1 MLDLSRGGRRAA
13 GGGADARLPPFA
25 EGNAGP
31 VRRPGDASTQRS
43 ERNQDMTLGQ
53 NISRLRTEQG
63 LSQGDLAE
71 ALDVSRQSI
80 SKWETDASIPELEK
94 LLRLSELFHI
104 TLDELVKGTGG
115 SPETPPPT
123 PEPSAAKEDAPWQPE
138 AQLLQTLDRQMN
150 RTVGWVLLGF
160 GALLTLLLAM
170 LGDGLA
176 GLLLASPLFL
186 CGIICLVARKRPGLW
201 CAWACGLLG
210 LIWLRATAGIRWTD
224 IFRAPSTVFRSD
236 VAQIVSWAIAVF
248 LLLLL
253 IGTVRS
259 FRDQVLP
266 WEKRNIGKYAGLWGL
281 YLVGRWAVNRFLFAA
296 WAMKV
301 FSSGNHT
308 QSAAVVYSIANIL
321 WEVALLTALALLLV
335 KTAALLRG
343 RKAGSAAAH

>member
-1 MLDLSRGGRRAA
+1 
-13 GGGADARLPPFA
+13 
-25 EGNAGP
+25 
-31 VRRPGDASTQRS
+31 
-43 ERNQDMTLGQ
+43 MTLGQ
-53 NISRLRTEQG
+53 NICRLRTERG
-63 LSQGDLAE
+63 LSQGDLAD

-104 TLDELVKGTGG
+104 TLDELVKGPSG
-115 SPETPPPT
+115 SVETPPPA

-186 CGIICLVARKRPGLW
+186 CGVICLTAKRRAGLW

-210 LIWLRATAGIRWTD
+210 LVWLRATTGIRWTD
-224 IFRAPSTVFRSD
+224 IFCAPSAVFRSD
-236 VAQIVSWAIAVF
+236 VAQIVSWGIAVF

-253 IGTVRS
+253 LGTVRS

-266 WEKRNIGKYAGLWGL
+266 WEKRNIGKYAGLWVL
-281 YLVGRWAVNRFLFAA
+281 YLAGRWAVNRFLFAA

-301 FSSGNHT
+301 FPSGNYS
-308 QSAAVVYSIANIL
+308 QSTVVAYSVAGTL
-321 WEVALLTALALLLV
+321 WEVLLLVVLALLLV

-343 RKAGSAAAH
+343 RKAANAAAH

>member
-1 MLDLSRGGRRAA
+1 
-13 GGGADARLPPFA
+13 
-25 EGNAGP
+25 
-31 VRRPGDASTQRS
+31 
-43 ERNQDMTLGQ
+43 MTLGQ
-53 NISRLRTEQG
+53 NICRLRTEQG
-63 LSQGDLAE
+63 LSQGDLAD

-104 TLDELVKGTGG
+104 TLDELVKGPDG
-115 SPETPPPT
+115 SVETPPPA
-123 PEPSAAKEDAPWQPE
+123 PEPPTAEAPAQDPE
-138 AQLLQTLDRQMN
+138 AEFLRALDRGVN

-186 CGIICLVARKRPGLW
+186 CGVICLTAKRRAGLW

-210 LIWLRATAGIRWTD
+210 LVWLRATAGIRWTD

-266 WEKRNIGKYAGLWGL
+266 WEKRNIGKYAGLWVL

-308 QSAAVVYSIANIL
+308 QSAAVAYSIANIL
-321 WEVALLTALALLLV
+321 WEVALLAALALLLV

-343 RKAGSAAAH
+343 RKAANAAAH

>member
-1 MLDLSRGGRRAA
+1 
-13 GGGADARLPPFA
+13 
-25 EGNAGP
+25 
-31 VRRPGDASTQRS
+31 
-43 ERNQDMTLGQ
+43 MTLGQ
-53 NISRLRTEQG
+53 NICRLRTERG
-63 LSQGDLAE
+63 LSQGDLAD

-104 TLDELVKGTGG
+104 TLDELVKGPDG
-115 SPETPPPT
+115 SLETPPPA
-123 PEPSAAKEDAPWQPE
+123 PEDPAAPEGSAAEEDPDRAWE
-138 AQLLQTLDRQMN
+138 ESLHALDRQMN

-186 CGIICLVARKRPGLW
+186 CGVICLTAKRRAGLW

-210 LIWLRATAGIRWTD
+210 LVWLRATTGIGWTD
-224 IFRAPSTVFRSD
+224 IFCAPSAVFRGD

-266 WEKRNIGKYAGLWGL
+266 WEKRNIGKYAGLWVL

-308 QSAAVVYSIANIL
+308 QSAAVAYSIANIF
-321 WEVALLTALALLLV
+321 WEVALLAALALLLV

-343 RKAGSAAAH
+343 RKAANAAAH

>member
-1 MLDLSRGGRRAA
+1 
-13 GGGADARLPPFA
+13 
-25 EGNAGP
+25 
-31 VRRPGDASTQRS
+31 
-43 ERNQDMTLGQ
+43 MTLGQ
-53 NISRLRTEQG
+53 NICRLRTERG
-63 LSQGDLAE
+63 LSQGDLAD
-71 ALDVSRQSI
+71 ALGVSRQSI

-104 TLDELVKGTGG
+104 TLDELVKGPDG
-115 SPETPPPT
+115 SVETPPPA
-123 PEPSAAKEDAPWQPE
+123 PEPPTAEAPAQDPE
-138 AQLLQTLDRQMN
+138 AELLRALDRGVN

-186 CGIICLVARKRPGLW
+186 CGVICLTAKRRAGLW

-210 LIWLRATAGIRWTD
+210 LVWLRATTGIGWTD

-301 FSSGNHT
+301 FSSGNT
-308 QSAAVVYSIANIL
+308 QSAAVAYSITNIL
-321 WEVALLTALALLLV
+321 WEVALLAALALLLV

>member
-1 MLDLSRGGRRAA
+1 
-13 GGGADARLPPFA
+13 
-25 EGNAGP
+25 
-31 VRRPGDASTQRS
+31 
-43 ERNQDMTLGQ
+43 MTLGQ
-53 NISRLRTEQG
+53 NICRLRTEQG
-63 LSQGDLAE
+63 LSQGDLAD

-104 TLDELVKGTGG
+104 TLDELVKGPDG
-115 SPETPPPT
+115 SVETPPPA
-123 PEPSAAKEDAPWQPE
+123 PEPPTAEAPAQDPE
-138 AQLLQTLDRQMN
+138 AELLRALDRGVN

-186 CGIICLVARKRPGLW
+186 CGVICLTAKRRAGLW

-210 LIWLRATAGIRWTD
+210 LVWLRATTGIGWTD

-266 WEKRNIGKYAGLWGL
+266 WEKRNIGKYAGLWVL
-281 YLVGRWAVNRFLFAA
+281 YLVGRWAVNRFLFTA

-301 FSSGNHT
+301 FSSGNT
-308 QSAAVVYSIANIL
+308 QSAAVAYSITNIL
-321 WEVALLTALALLLV
+321 WEVALLAALALLLV

-343 RKAGSAAAH
+343 RKAASAAAH

>member
-1 MLDLSRGGRRAA
+1 
-13 GGGADARLPPFA
+13 
-25 EGNAGP
+25 
-31 VRRPGDASTQRS
+31 
-43 ERNQDMTLGQ
+43 MTLGQ
-53 NISRLRTEQG
+53 NICRLRTERG
-63 LSQGDLAE
+63 LSQGDLAD

-104 TLDELVKGTGG
+104 TLDELVKGPGG
-115 SPETPPPT
+115 SVETPPPA

-138 AQLLQTLDRQMN
+138 AELLRALDRGVN

-186 CGIICLVARKRPGLW
+186 CGVICLTAKRRAGLW

-210 LIWLRATAGIRWTD
+210 LVWLRATTGIRWTD
-224 IFRAPSTVFRSD
+224 IFCAPSAVFRSD
-236 VAQIVSWAIAVF
+236 VAQIVSWGIAVF

-253 IGTVRS
+253 LGTVRS

-266 WEKRNIGKYAGLWGL
+266 WEKRNIGKYAGLWVL
-281 YLVGRWAVNRFLFAA
+281 YLAGRWAVNHFLFAA

-301 FSSGNHT
+301 FSSGNYS
-308 QSAAVVYSIANIL
+308 QSAAVAYSVAGTL
-321 WEVALLTALALLLV
+321 WEVLLLVVLALLLV

-343 RKAGSAAAH
+343 RKAANAAAH

>member
-1 MLDLSRGGRRAA
+1 
-13 GGGADARLPPFA
+13 
-25 EGNAGP
+25 
-31 VRRPGDASTQRS
+31 
-43 ERNQDMTLGQ
+43 MTLGQ
-53 NISRLRTEQG
+53 NICRLRTEQG
-63 LSQGDLAE
+63 LSQGDLAD
-71 ALDVSRQSI
+71 ALEVSRQSI
-80 SKWETDASIPELEK
+80 SKWETDASVPELEK

-104 TLDELVKGTGG
+104 TLDELVKGPDG
-115 SPETPPPT
+115 SVETPPPA
-123 PEPSAAKEDAPWQPE
+123 PEPPTAEAPAQDPE
-138 AQLLQTLDRQMN
+138 AELLRALDRGVN

-186 CGIICLVARKRPGLW
+186 CGVICLTAKRRAGLW

-210 LIWLRATAGIRWTD
+210 LVWLRATAGIRWTD
-224 IFRAPSTVFRSD
+224 IFRAPSTVVRSD

-308 QSAAVVYSIANIL
+308 QSAAVVYSITNIL
-321 WEVALLTALALLLV
+321 WEVALLAALALLLV

-343 RKAGSAAAH
+343 RKAASAAAH

>member
-1 MLDLSRGGRRAA
+1 
-13 GGGADARLPPFA
+13 
-25 EGNAGP
+25 
-31 VRRPGDASTQRS
+31 
-43 ERNQDMTLGQ
+43 MTLGQ
-53 NISRLRTEQG
+53 NICRLRTEQG
-63 LSQGDLAE
+63 LSQGDLAD

-104 TLDELVKGTGG
+104 TLDELVKGPDG
-115 SPETPPPT
+115 SAETPPPA
-123 PEPSAAKEDAPWQPE
+123 PEPPTAEAPAQDPE
-138 AQLLQTLDRQMN
+138 AELLRALDRGVN

-186 CGIICLVARKRPGLW
+186 CGVICLTAKRRAGLW

-210 LIWLRATAGIRWTD
+210 LVWLRATTGIGWTD

-266 WEKRNIGKYAGLWGL
+266 WEKRNIGKYAGLWVL

-321 WEVALLTALALLLV
+321 WEVALLAALALLLV

>member
-1 MLDLSRGGRRAA
+1 MIKLSYEQQIAFNSLSIIVGNALYALTVVLFLVPSGLIT
-13 GGGADARLPPFA
+13 GGATGIALGINRALGLPVSGVLFVI
-25 EGNAGP
+25 N
-31 VRRPGDASTQRS
+31 
-43 ERNQDMTLGQ
+43 MTM
-53 NISRLRTEQG
+53 
-63 LSQGDLAE
+63 LA
-71 ALDVSRQSI
+71 
-80 SKWETDASIPELEK
+80 
-94 LLRLSELFHI
+94 
-104 TLDELVKGTGG
+104 
-115 SPETPPPT
+115 
-123 PEPSAAKEDAPWQPE
+123 
-138 AQLLQTLDRQMN
+138 
-150 RTVGWVLLGF
+150 VGWVLLGF

-186 CGIICLVARKRPGLW
+186 CGVICLTAKRRAGLW

-210 LIWLRATAGIRWTD
+210 LVWLRVTTGIRWTD

-266 WEKRNIGKYAGLWGL
+266 WEKRNIGKYAGLWVL

-308 QSAAVVYSIANIL
+308 QSAAVAYSITNIL
-321 WEVALLTALALLLV
+321 WEVALLAALALLLV

-343 RKAGSAAAH
+343 RKAANAAAH

>member
-1 MLDLSRGGRRAA
+1 
-13 GGGADARLPPFA
+13 
-25 EGNAGP
+25 
-31 VRRPGDASTQRS
+31 
-43 ERNQDMTLGQ
+43 MTLGQ
-53 NISRLRTEQG
+53 NICRLRTEQG
-63 LSQGDLAE
+63 LSQGDLAD

-94 LLRLSELFHI
+94 LLRLSELFLI
-104 TLDELVKGTGG
+104 TLDELVKGPDG
-115 SPETPPPT
+115 SVETPPPA
-123 PEPSAAKEDAPWQPE
+123 PEPPTAEAPAQDPE
-138 AQLLQTLDRQMN
+138 AELLRALDRGVN

-186 CGIICLVARKRPGLW
+186 CGVICLTAKRRAGLW

-210 LIWLRATAGIRWTD
+210 LVWLRATTGIGWTD

-266 WEKRNIGKYAGLWGL
+266 WEKRNIGKYAGLWVL
-281 YLVGRWAVNRFLFAA
+281 YLAGRWAVNRFLFTA

-301 FSSGNHT
+301 FSSGNT
-308 QSAAVVYSIANIL
+308 QSAAVAYSITNIL
-321 WEVALLTALALLLV
+321 WEVALLAALALLLV

-343 RKAGSAAAH
+343 RKAASAAAH

>member
-1 MLDLSRGGRRAA
+1 
-13 GGGADARLPPFA
+13 
-25 EGNAGP
+25 
-31 VRRPGDASTQRS
+31 
-43 ERNQDMTLGQ
+43 MTLGQ
-53 NISRLRTEQG
+53 NICRLRTEQG
-63 LSQGDLAE
+63 LSQGDLAD

-104 TLDELVKGTGG
+104 TLDELVKGPDG
-115 SPETPPPT
+115 SVETPPPA
-123 PEPSAAKEDAPWQPE
+123 PEPPTAEAPAQDPE
-138 AQLLQTLDRQMN
+138 AEFLRALDRGVN

-186 CGIICLVARKRPGLW
+186 CGVICLTAKRRAGLW

-210 LIWLRATAGIRWTD
+210 LVWLRATAGIRWTD

-266 WEKRNIGKYAGLWGL
+266 WEKRNIGKYAGLWVL

-321 WEVALLTALALLLV
+321 WEVALLAALALLLV

-343 RKAGSAAAH
+343 RKAANAAAH

>member
-1 MLDLSRGGRRAA
+1 
-13 GGGADARLPPFA
+13 
-25 EGNAGP
+25 
-31 VRRPGDASTQRS
+31 
-43 ERNQDMTLGQ
+43 MTLGQ
-53 NISRLRTEQG
+53 NICRLRTERG
-63 LSQGDLAE
+63 LSQGDLAD

-104 TLDELVKGTGG
+104 TLDELVKGPDG
-115 SPETPPPT
+115 SVEAPPPA
-123 PEPSAAKEDAPWQPE
+123 PEPPAAEAPAQDPE
-138 AQLLQTLDRQMN
+138 AELLRTLDRGVN

-186 CGIICLVARKRPGLW
+186 CGVICLTAKRRTGLW

-210 LIWLRATAGIRWTD
+210 LVWLRATTGISWTG
-224 IFRAPSTVFRSD
+224 IFSAPLSFFRGD
-236 VAQIVSWAIAVF
+236 VARIVSWAIAAA

-266 WEKRNIGKYAGLWGL
+266 WSRRSIGKYAGLWAL
-281 YLVGRWAVNRFLFAA
+281 YFGGRWAVNRF
-296 WAMKV
+296 V
-301 FSSGNHT
+301 FRPWILSIVT
-308 QSAAVVYSIANIL
+308 EALYSAVSTTAYDATSTL
-321 WEVALLTALALLLV
+321 WEVLLLVALALLLV

-343 RKAGSAAAH
+343 RKAAKSES

>member
-1 MLDLSRGGRRAA
+1 
-13 GGGADARLPPFA
+13 
-25 EGNAGP
+25 
-31 VRRPGDASTQRS
+31 
-43 ERNQDMTLGQ
+43 MTLGQ
-53 NISRLRTEQG
+53 NICRLRTEQG
-63 LSQGDLAE
+63 LSQGDLAD

-104 TLDELVKGTGG
+104 TLDELVKGPDG
-115 SPETPPPT
+115 SVETPPPA
-123 PEPSAAKEDAPWQPE
+123 PEPPTAEAPAQDPE
-138 AQLLQTLDRQMN
+138 AELLRALDRGVN

-186 CGIICLVARKRPGLW
+186 CGVICLTAKRRAGLW

-210 LIWLRATAGIRWTD
+210 LVWLRATAGIRWTD

-266 WEKRNIGKYAGLWGL
+266 WEKRNIGKYAGLWVL

-301 FSSGNHT
+301 FSSGNT
-308 QSAAVVYSIANIL
+308 QSAAVAYSITNIL
-321 WEVALLTALALLLV
+321 WEVALLAALALLLV

-343 RKAGSAAAH
+343 RKAANAAAH

>member
-1 MLDLSRGGRRAA
+1 
-13 GGGADARLPPFA
+13 
-25 EGNAGP
+25 
-31 VRRPGDASTQRS
+31 
-43 ERNQDMTLGQ
+43 MTLGQ
-53 NISRLRTEQG
+53 NICRLRTERG
-63 LSQGDLAE
+63 LSQGDLAD
-71 ALDVSRQSI
+71 ALGVSRQSI

-104 TLDELVKGTGG
+104 TLDELVKGPDG
-115 SPETPPPT
+115 SVETPPPA
-123 PEPSAAKEDAPWQPE
+123 PEPPTAEAPAQDPE
-138 AQLLQTLDRQMN
+138 AELLRALDRGVN

-186 CGIICLVARKRPGLW
+186 CGVICLTAKRRAGLW

-210 LIWLRATAGIRWTD
+210 LVWLRATTGIGWTD

-266 WEKRNIGKYAGLWGL
+266 WEKRNIGKYAGLWVL

-308 QSAAVVYSIANIL
+308 QSAAVAYSIANIF
-321 WEVALLTALALLLV
+321 WEVALLAALALLLV

-343 RKAGSAAAH
+343 RKAGIAAAH

>member
-1 MLDLSRGGRRAA
+1 
-13 GGGADARLPPFA
+13 
-25 EGNAGP
+25 
-31 VRRPGDASTQRS
+31 
-43 ERNQDMTLGQ
+43 MTLGQ
-53 NISRLRTEQG
+53 NICRLRTEQG
-63 LSQGDLAE
+63 LSQGDLAD

-104 TLDELVKGTGG
+104 TLDELVKGPDG
-115 SPETPPPT
+115 SVETPPPA
-123 PEPSAAKEDAPWQPE
+123 PEPPTAEAPAQDPE
-138 AQLLQTLDRQMN
+138 AELLRALDRGVN

-186 CGIICLVARKRPGLW
+186 CGVICLTAKRRAGLW

-210 LIWLRATAGIRWTD
+210 LVWLRATTGIGWTD

-266 WEKRNIGKYAGLWGL
+266 WEKRNIGKYAGLWVL
-281 YLVGRWAVNRFLFAA
+281 YLVGRWAANRFLFAA

-301 FSSGNHT
+301 FSSGNT
-308 QSAAVVYSIANIL
+308 QSAAVAYSITNIL
-321 WEVALLTALALLLV
+321 WEVALLAALALLLV

>member
-1 MLDLSRGGRRAA
+1 
-13 GGGADARLPPFA
+13 
-25 EGNAGP
+25 
-31 VRRPGDASTQRS
+31 
-43 ERNQDMTLGQ
+43 MTLGQ
-53 NISRLRTEQG
+53 NICRLRTEQG
-63 LSQGDLAE
+63 LSQGDLAD

-104 TLDELVKGTGG
+104 TLDELVKGPDG
-115 SPETPPPT
+115 SVETPPPA
-123 PEPSAAKEDAPWQPE
+123 PEPPTAEAPAQDPE
-138 AQLLQTLDRQMN
+138 AELLRALDRGVN

-160 GALLTLLLAM
+160 GALLTLLLAV

-186 CGIICLVARKRPGLW
+186 CGVICLTAKRRAGLW

-210 LIWLRATAGIRWTD
+210 LVWLRATTGIGWTD

-266 WEKRNIGKYAGLWGL
+266 WEKRNIGKYAGLWVL

-321 WEVALLTALALLLV
+321 WEVALLAALALLLV

-343 RKAGSAAAH
+343 RKAGIAAAH

>member
-1 MLDLSRGGRRAA
+1 
-13 GGGADARLPPFA
+13 
-25 EGNAGP
+25 
-31 VRRPGDASTQRS
+31 
-43 ERNQDMTLGQ
+43 MTLGQ
-53 NISRLRTEQG
+53 NICRLRTEQG
-63 LSQGDLAE
+63 LSQGDLAD

-104 TLDELVKGTGG
+104 TLDELVKGPDG
-115 SPETPPPT
+115 SLETPPPA
-123 PEPSAAKEDAPWQPE
+123 PEPPTAEAPAQDPE
-138 AQLLQTLDRQMN
+138 AEFLRALDRGVN

-160 GALLTLLLAM
+160 GALLTLLLAV

-186 CGIICLVARKRPGLW
+186 CGVICLTAKRRAGLW

-210 LIWLRATAGIRWTD
+210 LVWLRATTGIGWTD

-266 WEKRNIGKYAGLWGL
+266 WEKRNIGKYAGLWVL

-301 FSSGNHT
+301 FSSGNT

-321 WEVALLTALALLLV
+321 WEIALLAALALLLV

-343 RKAGSAAAH
+343 RKAANAAAH

>member
-1 MLDLSRGGRRAA
+1 
-13 GGGADARLPPFA
+13 
-25 EGNAGP
+25 
-31 VRRPGDASTQRS
+31 
-43 ERNQDMTLGQ
+43 MTLGQ
-53 NISRLRTEQG
+53 NICRLRTEQG
-63 LSQGDLAE
+63 LSQGDLAD
-71 ALDVSRQSI
+71 ALEVSRQSI

-104 TLDELVKGTGG
+104 TLDELVKGPDG
-115 SPETPPPT
+115 SVETPPPA
-123 PEPSAAKEDAPWQPE
+123 PEPPTAEAPAQDPE
-138 AQLLQTLDRQMN
+138 AELLRALDRGVN

-160 GALLTLLLAM
+160 GALLTLLLAV

-186 CGIICLVARKRPGLW
+186 CGVICLTAKRRAGLW

-210 LIWLRATAGIRWTD
+210 LVWLRATTGIGWTD

-321 WEVALLTALALLLV
+321 WEIALLAALALLLV

-343 RKAGSAAAH
+343 RKAGIAAAH

>member
-1 MLDLSRGGRRAA
+1 
-13 GGGADARLPPFA
+13 
-25 EGNAGP
+25 
-31 VRRPGDASTQRS
+31 
-43 ERNQDMTLGQ
+43 MTLGQ
-53 NISRLRTEQG
+53 NICRLRTEQG
-63 LSQGDLAE
+63 LSQGDLAD

-104 TLDELVKGTGG
+104 TLDELVKGPDG
-115 SPETPPPT
+115 SVETPPPA
-123 PEPSAAKEDAPWQPE
+123 PEPPTAEAPAQDPE
-138 AQLLQTLDRQMN
+138 AELLRALDRGVN

-186 CGIICLVARKRPGLW
+186 CGVICLTAKRRAGLW

-210 LIWLRATAGIRWTD
+210 LVWLRATAGIRWTD

-266 WEKRNIGKYAGLWGL
+266 WEKRNIGKYAGLWVL

-308 QSAAVVYSIANIL
+308 QSAAVAYSIANIF
-321 WEVALLTALALLLV
+321 WEVALLAALALLLV

-343 RKAGSAAAH
+343 RKAGIAAAH

>member
-1 MLDLSRGGRRAA
+1 
-13 GGGADARLPPFA
+13 
-25 EGNAGP
+25 
-31 VRRPGDASTQRS
+31 
-43 ERNQDMTLGQ
+43 MTLGQ
-53 NISRLRTEQG
+53 NICRLRTEQG
-63 LSQGDLAE
+63 LSQGDLAD

-104 TLDELVKGTGG
+104 TLDELVKGPDG
-115 SPETPPPT
+115 SAETPPPA
-123 PEPSAAKEDAPWQPE
+123 PEPPTAEAPAQDPE
-138 AQLLQTLDRQMN
+138 AELLRALDRGVN

-160 GALLTLLLAM
+160 GALLTLLLAV

-186 CGIICLVARKRPGLW
+186 CGVICLTAKRRAGLW

-210 LIWLRATAGIRWTD
+210 LVWLRATTGIGWTD

-321 WEVALLTALALLLV
+321 WEVALLAALALLLV

-343 RKAGSAAAH
+343 RKAGIAAAH

>member
-1 MLDLSRGGRRAA
+1 
-13 GGGADARLPPFA
+13 
-25 EGNAGP
+25 
-31 VRRPGDASTQRS
+31 
-43 ERNQDMTLGQ
+43 MTLGQ
-53 NISRLRTEQG
+53 NICRLRTERG
-63 LSQGDLAE
+63 LSQGDLAD
-71 ALDVSRQSI
+71 ALEVSRQSI

-104 TLDELVKGTGG
+104 TLDELVKGPDG
-115 SPETPPPT
+115 SVETPPPA
-123 PEPSAAKEDAPWQPE
+123 PEPSAAGEEAPWQPE

-186 CGIICLVARKRPGLW
+186 CGVICLTARRRSGLW

-210 LIWLRATAGIRWTD
+210 LVWLRATTGIGWTG
-224 IFRAPSTVFRSD
+224 IFSAPLSFFRGD
-236 VAQIVSWAIAVF
+236 VARIVSWAIAAA

-253 IGTVRS
+253 LGTVRS

-266 WEKRNIGKYAGLWGL
+266 WEKRNIGKYAGLWVL
-281 YLVGRWAVNRFLFAA
+281 YLAGRWAVNRFLFAA
-296 WAMKV
+296 WAAKV
-301 FSSGNHT
+301 FPSGNYT
-308 QSAAVVYSIANIL
+308 QSTVVAYSVAGTL
-321 WEVALLTALALLLV
+321 WEVLLLVTLALLLV

-343 RKAGSAAAH
+343 RKAAKPAN

>member
-1 MLDLSRGGRRAA
+1 
-13 GGGADARLPPFA
+13 
-25 EGNAGP
+25 
-31 VRRPGDASTQRS
+31 
-43 ERNQDMTLGQ
+43 MTLGQ
-53 NISRLRTEQG
+53 NICRLRTEQG
-63 LSQGDLAE
+63 LSQGDLAD

-80 SKWETDASIPELEK
+80 SKWETDASVPELEK

-104 TLDELVKGTGG
+104 TLDELVKGPDG
-115 SPETPPPT
+115 SVETPPPA
-123 PEPSAAKEDAPWQPE
+123 PEPPTAEAPAQDPE
-138 AQLLQTLDRQMN
+138 AELLRALDRGVN

-160 GALLTLLLAM
+160 GALLTLLLAV

-186 CGIICLVARKRPGLW
+186 CGVICLTAKRRAGLW

-210 LIWLRATAGIRWTD
+210 LVWLRATTGIGWTD

-321 WEVALLTALALLLV
+321 WEIALLAALALLLV

-343 RKAGSAAAH
+343 RKAANAAAH

>member
-1 MLDLSRGGRRAA
+1 
-13 GGGADARLPPFA
+13 
-25 EGNAGP
+25 
-31 VRRPGDASTQRS
+31 
-43 ERNQDMTLGQ
+43 MTLGQ
-53 NISRLRTEQG
+53 NICRLRTEQG
-63 LSQGDLAE
+63 LSQGDLAD

-104 TLDELVKGTGG
+104 TLDELVKGPDG
-115 SPETPPPT
+115 SVETPPPA
-123 PEPSAAKEDAPWQPE
+123 PEPPTAEAPAQDPE
-138 AQLLQTLDRQMN
+138 AELLRALDRGVN

-186 CGIICLVARKRPGLW
+186 CGVICLTAKRRAGLW

-210 LIWLRATAGIRWTD
+210 LVWLRATTGIGWTD

-301 FSSGNHT
+301 FSSGNT
-308 QSAAVVYSIANIL
+308 QSAAVAYSITNIL
-321 WEVALLTALALLLV
+321 WEVALLAALALLLV

>member
-1 MLDLSRGGRRAA
+1 
-13 GGGADARLPPFA
+13 
-25 EGNAGP
+25 
-31 VRRPGDASTQRS
+31 
-43 ERNQDMTLGQ
+43 MTLGQ
-53 NISRLRTEQG
+53 NICRLRTEQG
-63 LSQGDLAE
+63 LSQGDLAD

-104 TLDELVKGTGG
+104 TLDELVKGPDG
-115 SPETPPPT
+115 SVETPPPA
-123 PEPSAAKEDAPWQPE
+123 PEPPTAEAPAQDPE
-138 AQLLQTLDRQMN
+138 AELLRALDRGVN

-160 GALLTLLLAM
+160 GALLTLLLAV

-186 CGIICLVARKRPGLW
+186 CGIICLTAKRRTGLW

-210 LIWLRATAGIRWTD
+210 LVWLRATAGIRWTD

-266 WEKRNIGKYAGLWGL
+266 WGKRNIGKYAGLLVL
-281 YLVGRWAVNRFLFAA
+281 YLAGRWAVNRFLFAA

-321 WEVALLTALALLLV
+321 WEVALLAALALLLV

-343 RKAGSAAAH
+343 RKAANAAAH

>member
-1 MLDLSRGGRRAA
+1 
-13 GGGADARLPPFA
+13 
-25 EGNAGP
+25 
-31 VRRPGDASTQRS
+31 
-43 ERNQDMTLGQ
+43 MTLGQ
-53 NISRLRTEQG
+53 NICRLRTEQG
-63 LSQGDLAE
+63 LSQGDLAD

-104 TLDELVKGTGG
+104 TLDELVKGPDG
-115 SPETPPPT
+115 SVETPPPA
-123 PEPSAAKEDAPWQPE
+123 PEPPTAEAPAQDPE
-138 AQLLQTLDRQMN
+138 AELLRALDRGVN

-186 CGIICLVARKRPGLW
+186 CGVICLTAKRRAGLW

-210 LIWLRATAGIRWTD
+210 LVWLRATTGIGWTD

-266 WEKRNIGKYAGLWGL
+266 WEKRNIGKYAGLWVL

-321 WEVALLTALALLLV
+321 WEVALLAALALLLV

-343 RKAGSAAAH
+343 RKAANAAAH

>member
-1 MLDLSRGGRRAA
+1 
-13 GGGADARLPPFA
+13 
-25 EGNAGP
+25 
-31 VRRPGDASTQRS
+31 
-43 ERNQDMTLGQ
+43 MTLGQ
-53 NISRLRTEQG
+53 NICRLRTEQG
-63 LSQGDLAE
+63 LSQGDLAD

-104 TLDELVKGTGG
+104 TLDELVKGPDG
-115 SPETPPPT
+115 SAETPPPA
-123 PEPSAAKEDAPWQPE
+123 PEPPTAEAPAQDPE
-138 AQLLQTLDRQMN
+138 AELLRALDRGVN

-186 CGIICLVARKRPGLW
+186 CGVICLTAKRRAGLW

-210 LIWLRATAGIRWTD
+210 LVWLRATTGIRWTD
-224 IFRAPSTVFRSD
+224 IFCAPLSFFRGD
-236 VAQIVSWAIAVF
+236 VARIVSWGIAVF

-253 IGTVRS
+253 LGTVRS

-266 WEKRNIGKYAGLWGL
+266 WEKRNIGKYAGLWVL

-321 WEVALLTALALLLV
+321 WEVALLAALALLLV

-343 RKAGSAAAH
+343 RKAGIAAAH

>member
-1 MLDLSRGGRRAA
+1 
-13 GGGADARLPPFA
+13 
-25 EGNAGP
+25 
-31 VRRPGDASTQRS
+31 
-43 ERNQDMTLGQ
+43 MTLGQ
-53 NISRLRTEQG
+53 NICRLRTEQG
-63 LSQGDLAE
+63 LSQGDLAD

-104 TLDELVKGTGG
+104 TLDELVKGPDG
-115 SPETPPPT
+115 SVETPPPA
-123 PEPSAAKEDAPWQPE
+123 PEPPTAEAPAQDPE
-138 AQLLQTLDRQMN
+138 AELLRALDRGVN

-160 GALLTLLLAM
+160 GALLTLLLAV

-186 CGIICLVARKRPGLW
+186 CGIICLTAKRRTGLW

-210 LIWLRATAGIRWTD
+210 LVWLRATAGIRWTD

-266 WEKRNIGKYAGLWGL
+266 WEKRNIGKYAGLWVL

-301 FSSGNHT
+301 FSSGNT
-308 QSAAVVYSIANIL
+308 QSAAVAYSITNIL
-321 WEVALLTALALLLV
+321 WEVALLAALALLLV

>member
-1 MLDLSRGGRRAA
+1 
-13 GGGADARLPPFA
+13 
-25 EGNAGP
+25 
-31 VRRPGDASTQRS
+31 
-43 ERNQDMTLGQ
+43 MTLGQ
-53 NISRLRTEQG
+53 NICRLRTEQG
-63 LSQGDLAE
+63 LSQGDLAD

-104 TLDELVKGTGG
+104 TLDELVKGPDG
-115 SPETPPPT
+115 SVETPPPA
-123 PEPSAAKEDAPWQPE
+123 PEPPTAEAPAQDPE
-138 AQLLQTLDRQMN
+138 AELLRALDRGVN

-186 CGIICLVARKRPGLW
+186 CGVICLTAKRRAGLW

-210 LIWLRATAGIRWTD
+210 LVWLRATTGIGWTD

-266 WEKRNIGKYAGLWGL
+266 WEKRNIGKYAGLWVL
-281 YLVGRWAVNRFLFAA
+281 YLAGRWAVNRFLFTA

-301 FSSGNHT
+301 FSSGNT
-308 QSAAVVYSIANIL
+308 QSAAVAYSITNIL
-321 WEVALLTALALLLV
+321 WEVALLAALALLLV

-343 RKAGSAAAH
+343 RKAASAAAH

>member
-1 MLDLSRGGRRAA
+1 
-13 GGGADARLPPFA
+13 
-25 EGNAGP
+25 
-31 VRRPGDASTQRS
+31 
-43 ERNQDMTLGQ
+43 MTLGQ
-53 NISRLRTEQG
+53 NICRLRTERG
-63 LSQGDLAE
+63 LSQGDLAD

-104 TLDELVKGTGG
+104 TLDELVKGPDG
-115 SPETPPPT
+115 SPETPPSA
-123 PEPSAAKEDAPWQPE
+123 PEPPAAEAPAQDPE
-138 AQLLQTLDRQMN
+138 ADLLRALDRGVN

-160 GALLTLLLAM
+160 GALLTLLLAV
-170 LGDGLA
+170 LGGGFA
-176 GLLLASPLFL
+176 GLLFASPLFL
-186 CGIICLVARKRPGLW
+186 CGVICLTARRRTGLW
-201 CAWACGLLG
+201 CAWACALLI
-210 LIWLRATAGIRWTD
+210 LVWLRSATGIRWTN
-224 IFRAPSTVFRSD
+224 IFRSF
-236 VAQIVSWAIAVF
+236 SWTAEMNYMRLAIAWGIF
-248 LLLLL
+248 LGMLLLL

-296 WAMKV
+296 WARKV

-321 WEVALLTALALLLV
+321 WEIALLAALALLLV

-343 RKAGSAAAH
+343 RKAAKSAS